1 MKPGHSSRARVPARI
16 LPAVPRLKYLPVLL
30 TALVVAILWAPF
42 AWLAAQ
48 CAQSLAVHPTQIVAA
63 LPVRGAARAMF
74 LNTLQLV
81 ALTVFFAAIF
91 GIICGAAL
99 SKLGARWRGALQ
111 VLVALPLALPP
122 TLLATAFLEWSRLP
136 PLRSLASLGA
146 THAMSVP
153 PVLVAAL
160 VLAACFFPAIAL
172 PISAARLSIPRDLD
186 EAARLFGT
194 PEQRGVQ
201 VLAPLIAPAF
211 LSGCGIVAALSMWEM
226 GAPDLLDV
234 RSYSVQI
241 YRDLSAAD
249 ALDPNGKAVR
259 AALSAGPLIGL
270 GALALWPAW
279 KLFDNRARFSSDD
292 ADDAPR
298 PLSMSARLMLALAA
312 GVILFSMGAPLGV
325 FFSNWSVE
333 TARQV
338 SRANAPEIGN
348 TLFAAT
354 WSACVNVALALIL
367 VLGWRSWS
375 ARWKQA
381 ARLLVCAP
389 LLFSP
394 VLTGVALIGLTNRAA
409 FDWLYAGWAS
419 DNALWDWIGQQVGRY
434 GMLCV
439 GFSIRFLPLSAWLL
453 DAAFST
459 RGEELELAARGLGA
473 STWSTM
479 RDISLPLARPWIV
492 GVWALV
498 WALSAGELS
507 LAVLLNGPGGQTLPV
522 PIFNLMHIGATAE
535 VAALSIIALAQTAGA
550 IAVAVWLSGAKRPK
564 MERQ

>member
-1 MKPGHSSRARVPARI
+1 M
-16 LPAVPRLKYLPVLL
+16 PRLLKYLLKLWAALL

-42 AWLAAQ
+42 VWLAAQ
-48 CAQSLAVHPTQIVAA
+48 CVQSLAAHPTQLVAA

-74 LNTLQLV
+74 GNTLQLV
-81 ALTVFFAAIF
+81 ALTLFFAAIF

-99 SKLGARWRGALQ
+99 SELSARWRGVLQ

-172 PISAARLSIPRDLD
+172 PIGAARRSIPRDLD
-186 EAARLFGT
+186 EAALLFGS
-194 PEQRGVQ
+194 PAQRGVQ
-201 VLAPLIAPAF
+201 VLAPLIRPAF
-211 LSGCGIVAALSMWEM
+211 LSGCGIVAALAMWEM

-259 AALSAGPLIGL
+259 AALDALPLL
-270 GALALWPAW
+270 LLSALALWPAW
-279 KLFDNRARFSSDD
+279 KVFRASARFSPQDS
-292 ADDAPR
+292 
-298 PLSMSARLMLALAA
+298 SGTAR
-312 GVILFSMGAPLGV
+312 PLGV
-325 FFSNWSVE
+325 AARAVIALSMLVVLFSIGAPIGVFGSNWSAQV
-333 TARQV
+333 AREV
-338 SRANAPEIGN
+338 WRANAAEINN
-348 TLFAAT
+348 TLAVAA
-354 WSACVNVALALIL
+354 WSAGANVILALLL
-367 VLGWRSWS
+367 VLSWRSWS
-375 ARWKQA
+375 ARWKRL
-381 ARLLVCAP
+381 ARLLVCTP

-409 FDWLYAGWAS
+409 FDWLHAGWAS
-419 DNALWDWIGQQVGRY
+419 DNALWDWIGASVGRY
-434 GMLCV
+434 GLLCF

-453 DAAFST
+453 DTAFST

>member
-1 MKPGHSSRARVPARI
+1 M
-16 LPAVPRLKYLPVLL
+16 PRLKYLPALL

-42 AWLAAQ
+42 VWLAAQ
-48 CAQSLAVHPTQIVAA
+48 SVQSLAAHPTQVVAA

-74 LNTLQLV
+74 QNTLQLV

-91 GIICGAAL
+91 GLVCGAAL
-99 SKLGARWRGALQ
+99 SELSARWRGLLQ

-172 PISAARLSIPRDLD
+172 PISAARRSIPRDLD

-194 PEQRGVQ
+194 PGQRDLQ
-201 VLAPLIAPAF
+201 VLAPLLGPAF
-211 LSGCGIVAALSMWEM
+211 LSGCGIVAALAMWEM

-259 AALSAGPLIGL
+259 AALSAGPLIVL
-270 GALALWPAW
+270 CALALWPAW
-279 KLFDNRARFSSDD
+279 KRFRASARFSPQDSSGT
-292 ADDAPR
+292 ARPPR
-298 PLSMSARLMLALAA
+298 PPGMAARVVIALSML
-312 GVILFSMGAPLGV
+312 VVLFSIGAPLGV
-325 FFSNWSVE
+325 FGSNWSGQV
-333 TARQV
+333 AREV
-338 SRANAPEIGN
+338 WRANAAEINN
-348 TLFAAT
+348 TLVVAA
-354 WSACVNVALALIL
+354 WSAGANVILSLLL

-375 ARWKQA
+375 ACPKQV

-409 FDWLYAGWAS
+409 FDWLHAGWAS
-419 DNALWDWIGQQVGRY
+419 DNALWDWIGASVGRY
-434 GMLCV
+434 GLLCF

-550 IAVAVWLSGAKRPK
+550 IAVAVWLSRAKRPK